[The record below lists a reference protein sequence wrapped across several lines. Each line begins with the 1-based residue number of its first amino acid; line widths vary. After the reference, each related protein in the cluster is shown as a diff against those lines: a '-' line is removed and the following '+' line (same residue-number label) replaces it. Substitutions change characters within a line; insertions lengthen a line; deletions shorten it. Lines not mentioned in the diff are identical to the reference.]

1 MTLEEQV
8 LGDFKEAMKARDQL
22 RSTALSFLR
31 AQFSYMALEKKKD
44 KLDDADCLVVIK
56 KLIKQRQDSIEQ
68 FEKGGRADLAEKVKK
83 ELAILKGYLPS
94 ELPVEAVR
102 AIVEESVAACGA
114 LGMKDMG
121 KVMKEVSARTQGKAD
136 NKVIS
141 ELVRERLNK
150 A

>member
-1 MTLEEQV
+1 MTLEEKV

-31 AQFSYMALEKKKD
+31 AQFSYAALEKKKD
-44 KLDDADCLVVIK
+44 KLDDNECLQVIK

-68 FEKGGRADLAEKVKK
+68 FEKGGRLDLAEKEKK
-83 ELAILKGYLPS
+83 ELAILKAYLPE
-94 ELPVEAVR
+94 ELPVEAVA

-114 LGMKDMG
+114 QGMKDMG
-121 KVMKEVSARTQGKAD
+121 TVMKEVMARTQGKAD
-136 NKVIS
+136 NKVVS
-141 ELVRERLNK
+141 ELVRKKLG